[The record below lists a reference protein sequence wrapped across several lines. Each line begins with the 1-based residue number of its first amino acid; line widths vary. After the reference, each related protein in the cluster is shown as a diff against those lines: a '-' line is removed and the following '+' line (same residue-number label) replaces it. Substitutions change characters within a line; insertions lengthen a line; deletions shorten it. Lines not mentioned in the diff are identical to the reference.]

1 MAEGRRYRGRV
12 NGVGDA
18 SGLTLMNRVPVEA
31 YLAGVIGEELGPR
44 RPDERQAMLA
54 QAVVSRTFALKNRG
68 RWETLGFDAW
78 ADIRDQ
84 VYRGVAAETPAVWE
98 ALRATEIG
106 RASCRE
112 RGWWWARERSG

>member
-1 MAEGRRYRGRV
+1 LGPRGGSRDEPRRRPSAANATENQCAMAEGRRYRGRLNV
-12 NGVGDA
+12 VRDA

-68 RWETLGFDAW
+68 RWETRGFVAW
-78 ADIRDQ
+78 ADISDQ
-84 VYRGVAAETPAVWE
+84 GYRVVAAE
-98 ALRATEIG
+98 
-106 RASCRE
+106 
-112 RGWWWARERSG
+112 